1 MFIYI
6 YIYIWIPALN
16 KPRHLA
22 DSSLQQSFC
31 EQIIFFSHLLLG
43 LHQPLLLRQ
52 WLRLLHITHDT
63 YKVVVVVVVVVVIVV
78 VVTVI
83 IAIILIV

>member
-1 MFIYI
+1 MFI

-63 YKVVVVVVVVVVIVV
+63 YKVVVVVVVVVVVIVV